1 MLERAM
7 RERLADELKAAMR
20 AGDKTRLGTIRLI
33 QAAIQKRDLELGEQA
48 FKRAEAAGGEV
59 ASGAGKAQASEEEIL
74 GVLQKMVKQRQES
87 IALYEKAARPELA
100 QKEQDEIAVIEDF
113 LPKQLDEAGVAAA
126 VDAAIAATGAAGVKD
141 MGKVMAELR
150 AKHAGRMDF
159 GKASAVVKAKLG

>member
-1 MLERAM
+1 M

-20 AGDKTRLGTIRLI
+20 AGDKARLGTIRLI

-48 FKRAEAAGGEV
+48 FKKAEAAGGEV
-59 ASGAGKAQASEEEIL
+59 GAGAGKAQANEEEIL

-87 IALYEKAARPELA
+87 IGLYEKAGRAELA
-100 QKEQDEIAVIEDF
+100 QKEKDEIAVIEDF